1 MIRLWM
7 ERWCAS
13 SQKFQVVLF
22 LQAMQI
28 SFVLTPTRAAKA
40 RWGLPRAP
48 NPPEG
53 RFFTPPVALFRRLP
67 AHPPLSAPPLCVTV
81 GVFHRHRHQ
90 PCKPSWRR
98 LGGIYC
104 LEGLWVD
111 GVMRDRPIYAA
122 QSSRGTNATLITLSR
137 PPDVPIMFLLCRLRR
152 RRRVVRPRG
161 ESSSLTHRVRYV
173 LHVRG
178 LGRVVAIDFHH
189 VRRDLVR
196 EIVELS
202 TPVFHTITRVSLGTT
217 HTQEPLR
224 ARVPAPKPLSN
235 RITRS
240 STLIAPLSAPPQQ
253 CL

>member
-48 NPPEG
+48 NPPEC
-53 RFFTPPVALFRRLP
+53 RSFTPPVALFRRLP
-67 AHPPLSAPPLCVTV
+67 AHPPSSEPPLCVTV

-98 LGGIYC
+98 LGCIYC

-122 QSSRGTNATLITLSR
+122 QSSRGTNATLTQ
-137 PPDVPIMFLLCRLRR
+137 
-152 RRRVVRPRG
+152 
-161 ESSSLTHRVRYV
+161 
-173 LHVRG
+173 
-178 LGRVVAIDFHH
+178 GRETGRA
-189 VRRDLVR
+189 
-196 EIVELS
+196 
-202 TPVFHTITRVSLGTT
+202 PTT
-217 HTQEPLR
+217 CH
-224 ARVPAPKPLSN
+224 PLSFVED
-235 RITRS
+235 S
-240 STLIAPLSAPPQQ
+240 AIALP
-253 CL
+253 